1 MTGVKR
7 KRATLEPAMMTNAV
21 PLRVDSVDAVA
32 RLIDHTILH
41 PTVTEAEIRADLA
54 QVRPIPVASVCIK
67 PYALS
72 VAREVLEGTGIPLCT
87 VVGFPQGT
95 SRPDVKA
102 FEAERAFDDGAVEI
116 DMVVNVGFVRAEDW
130 AAAREDVAAVQAVCV
145 ARGGLLK
152 VIFETDFLPEDPLKI
167 RLCEICAE
175 LGVGF
180 VKTSTGFGYVK
191 GDDGKFATKG
201 AQLPD
206 LRLMRAH
213 CPPSV
218 GVKASGGVRTLDQ
231 LLQCVEAGANR
242 IGTTATFA
250 ILAEAKERFH
260 G

>member
-1 MTGVKR
+1 MKTSDAPIR
-7 KRATLEPAMMTNAV
+7 P
-21 PLRVDSVDAVA
+21 DSVDSVA

-54 QVRPIPVASVCIK
+54 QVRGIPVASLCIK
-67 PYALS
+67 PYALG

-102 FEAERAFDDGAVEI
+102 FEADRAFDDGAVEI
-116 DMVVNVGFVRAEDW
+116 DMVVNVALVRAEDW
-130 AAAREDVAAVQAVCV
+130 DGVRADVAAVQNVCE

-152 VIFETDFLPEDPLKI
+152 VIFETDFLPEDALKI
-167 RLCEICAE
+167 RLCEICTD
-175 LGVGF
+175 LNVGF

-191 GDDGKFATKG
+191 TADGHFATKG
-201 AQLPD
+201 AQEAD

-213 CPPSV
+213 CAPKV

-231 LLQCVEAGANR
+231 LLKCVEAGANR
-242 IGTTATFA
+242 VGTTSTYA

>member
-1 MTGVKR
+1 M
-7 KRATLEPAMMTNAV
+7 PTNAV
-21 PLRVDSVDAVA
+21 PPRVDSVDSVA

-41 PTVTEAEIRADLA
+41 PTATDAEIRADFSK
-54 QVRPIPVASVCIK
+54 VREIPVASVCIK
-67 PYALS
+67 PAALS
-72 VAREVLEGTGIPLCT
+72 VARKVLEGSRVPLCT

-102 FEAERAFDDGAVEI
+102 YEADRAFDDGAVEI
-116 DMVVNVGFVRAEDW
+116 DMVVNVGWVQAEDW
-130 AAAREDVAAVQAVCV
+130 DAVRTDVAAVQKVCV

-167 RLCEICAE
+167 RLCEICSE
-175 LGVGF
+175 IGVGF

-191 GDDGKFATKG
+191 GEDGKFTTKG
-201 AQLPD
+201 AQLAD

-213 CPPSV
+213 CPPSI

-242 IGTTATFA
+242 IGTTATYA
-250 ILAEAKERFH
+250 ILAEAKERF
-260 G
+260 GG

>member
-1 MTGVKR
+1 MT
-7 KRATLEPAMMTNAV
+7 TQAV
-21 PLRVDSVDAVA
+21 PPVVESVEAVA

-41 PTVTEAEIRADLA
+41 PSVTDAEIRTDFA

-67 PYALS
+67 PAALA
-72 VAREVLEGTGIPLCT
+72 VAREVLAGTGIPLCT

-102 FEAERAFDDGAVEI
+102 FEADRAFDEGATEI
-116 DMVVNVGFVRAEDW
+116 DMVVNVGLVRGEDWDGVRADI
-130 AAAREDVAAVQAVCV
+130 AAVQDVCS

-152 VIFETDFLPEDPLKI
+152 VIFETDFLPEDPLKF
-167 RLCEICAE
+167 RLCEICTE
-175 LGVGF
+175 LEVGF

-191 GDDGKFATKG
+191 GEDGKFTAKG

-213 CPPSV
+213 CPPSI

-231 LLQCVEAGANR
+231 FLACVEAGANR
-242 IGTTATFA
+242 IGTTATYA